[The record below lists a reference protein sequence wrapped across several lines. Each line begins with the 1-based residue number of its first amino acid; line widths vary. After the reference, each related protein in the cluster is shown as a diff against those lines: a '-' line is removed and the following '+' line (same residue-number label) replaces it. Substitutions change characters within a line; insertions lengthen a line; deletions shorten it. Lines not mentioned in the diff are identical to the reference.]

1 MFKYSSRGRG
11 VMRLSSASAATR
23 HVAAATIS
31 ILKVRI
37 PMLQRQGEPHMTV
50 TMEKST

>member
-1 MFKYSSRGRG
+1 
-11 VMRLSSASAATR
+11 MRLSSASAATR
-23 HVAAATIS
+23 HVMAATIS